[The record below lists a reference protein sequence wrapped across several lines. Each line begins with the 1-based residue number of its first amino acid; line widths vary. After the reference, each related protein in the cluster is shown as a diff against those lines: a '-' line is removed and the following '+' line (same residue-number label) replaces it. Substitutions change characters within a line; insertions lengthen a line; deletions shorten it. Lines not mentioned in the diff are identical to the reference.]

1 MNNYVWKIEE
11 VTTDNEVITSAK
23 YHVTISDELGNNSVE
38 TEGNWYFNGKFN
50 KNYADITEQD
60 VIDLIKKEAIK
71 DGLNIIESRLD
82 EQLEYLVDNIAKTP
96 APWLPQTFTP
106 SI

>member
-1 MNNYVWKIEE
+1 MNNYVWKILD
-11 VTTDNEVITSAK
+11 VDVKNDAIYFAK
-23 YHVTISDELGNNSVE
+23 YYVTANDELGKLSVE
-38 TEGNWYFNGKFN
+38 TEGNWYINGKFD
-50 KNYADITEQD
+50 KSFSEITEQD

-71 DGLNIIESRLD
+71 DDVNIIESRLD
-82 EQLEYLVDNIAKTP
+82 EQLVYLSNNQVKSV